1 MKTFLVPVDFSD
13 VSYTAA
19 QYAIDMAGHL
29 RARNVIFYHS
39 YAHRP
44 PDRLDEHADYQLST
58 LRHLEKMVA
67 RLRIPPALST
77 DGFLFLT
84 DDKPVQ
90 DGVAAIVDQYAV
102 SLITM
107 GIAGLSDIENTL
119 IGHNTMAVAKSGT
132 APLLIVPRDHGFKPI
147 NNVVYAT
154 DLRDVVHVTPTENII
169 RLTRQLE
176 ASLHI
181 VHVDPATQGQTP
193 DKIQGKEEL
202 LDILGELH
210 PLFEVVGDARD
221 KADGIFEYV
230 KMNQIDLI
238 LMASRN
244 YGFFE
249 RLFRSSVSKKLLNI
263 ADVPVVLLKNKP
275 VGY

>member
-19 QYAIDMAGHL
+19 QYAVDMAGYIG
-29 RARNVIFYHS
+29 ARNVIFYHS

-44 PDRLDEHADYQLST
+44 PNGFDKEAGYQPST

-67 RLRIPPALST
+67 KLRVPSTLSA
-77 DGFLFLT
+77 DGFVFLS
-84 DDKPVQ
+84 DGKPV
-90 DGVAAIVDQYAV
+90 DAGVEAIVDRYAV
-102 SLITM
+102 SLIVM

-119 IGHNTMAVAKSGT
+119 IGHNTMAVAESGV

-147 NNVVYAT
+147 SQMVYAT
-154 DLRDVVHVTPTENII
+154 DLRDVRHVTPVESII
-169 RLTRQLE
+169 RLTNQLA

-193 DKIQGKEEL
+193 HKIQNKDEL
-202 LDILGELH
+202 LGMLGVAD
-210 PLFEVVGDARD
+210 PVFEVVDEARD
-221 KADGIFEYV
+221 KADGIFAYV
-230 KMNQIDLI
+230 KANRIDLI

-249 RLFRSSVSKKLLNI
+249 KLFHSSVSKKLLNI
-263 ADVPVVLLKNKP
+263 ADVPVVLLKNNAS
-275 VGY
+275 G

>member
-1 MKTFLVPVDFSD
+1 MKTFLIPVDFSD

-19 QYAIDMAGHL
+19 QYAVDMAGHL

-44 PDRLDEHADYQLST
+44 PQGFDDQAGYESST
-58 LRHLEKMVA
+58 LRHLEKMA
-67 RLRIPPALST
+67 AKLRVPPGLST
-77 DGFLFLT
+77 DGFIFFT
-84 DDKPVQ
+84 DDKTVEA
-90 DGVAAIVDQYAV
+90 GVGAIVDQYAV
-102 SLITM
+102 SLIVM

-119 IGHNTMAVAKSGT
+119 IGHNTLAVAKSGA
-132 APLLIVPRDHGFKPI
+132 APLLIVPRDHDFKPI
-147 NNVVYAT
+147 DNVVYAT
-154 DLRDVVHVTPTENII
+154 DLKDVRHVTPVESIV
-169 RLTRQLE
+169 RLTSQLA

-193 DKIQGKEEL
+193 DKLQGKDEL
-202 LDILGELH
+202 LGMLGVVD
-210 PLFEVVGDARD
+210 PVFEVVGEARD

-230 KMNQIDLI
+230 KMHQIDLI

-249 RLFRSSVSKKLLNI
+249 RLFHSSVSKKLLNI
-263 ADVPVVLLKNKP
+263 ADVPMVLLKNKP
-275 VGY
+275 VG